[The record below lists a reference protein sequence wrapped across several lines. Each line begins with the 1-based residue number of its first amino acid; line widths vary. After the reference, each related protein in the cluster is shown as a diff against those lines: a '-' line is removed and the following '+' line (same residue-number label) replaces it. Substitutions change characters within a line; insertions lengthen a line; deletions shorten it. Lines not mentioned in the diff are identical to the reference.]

1 MWLPWKFK
9 YSFPS
14 RRASHVAAHVA
25 LPVHPLLCFGSNAL
39 AMSFNQVRRAGDVV
53 QQSRAPRARRFFEP
67 ENLQRHNYTCDSSE
81 NPESSDSIFN
91 AIKVTTP
98 DGSFRCSGSAY
109 DMGPVMEEGL
119 AANIAMFIS
128 AGSSHDEHSST
139 ERRPGRRPGQKAGTV
154 WWRGHML
161 SDRSLHRTPPLGQRP
176 LTETVSTTDATQI
189 LHQRA
194 MSLDA
199 VDGNRPHPRW
209 PGNLGSA
216 VATVQP
222 AYPPQ
227 ERQPTPPGL
236 PSFNTPEAVYCSAQ
250 FLVGQNGVRH
260 PRNTLG
266 DGQRTNSYGDTFR
279 RFLGLSPSTQ
289 PRQSGWSAV
298 GIGRAEDGTVVHGR
312 FPYRHSGHGI
322 NLARQ
327 LPDHPFHQNNLPM
340 AEPDT
345 GESTQEIAAEATS
358 AKDPGSRPR
367 GHTRLYAP
375 PRIGRLWPFSDG
387 RSLSTPSS
395 AISPRPRKPAR
406 SIALLGPPGAASQ
419 QDGSF
424 RAAPSTS
431 AVEASVQAVGHVE
444 SHRPSTPS
452 QQQSVFIPTGP
463 GEDADQESIKDTHTV
478 SDLLSWLLLQ
488 MYLYCCL
495 GGHRIHESRDDAEA
509 LEAVTS
515 RETYVTARE
524 NRRSGQCSNL
534 SWVPSLWSFAWPG
547 AAIPSQSAS

>member
-1 MWLPWKFK
+1 
-9 YSFPS
+9 
-14 RRASHVAAHVA
+14 
-25 LPVHPLLCFGSNAL
+25 
-39 AMSFNQVRRAGDVV
+39 MSVNQVRRAGDVV
-53 QQSRAPRARRFFEP
+53 QQPRAPRSRRFFEP

-81 NPESSDSIFN
+81 NLESSDSIFN
-91 AIKVTTP
+91 AIIVTTP
-98 DGSFRCSGSAY
+98 DGSSRCSGSAY
-109 DMGPVMEEGL
+109 GMGPVMEEGL
-119 AANIAMFIS
+119 AANIAMFIPT
-128 AGSSHDEHSST
+128 GSHDEHSSP
-139 ERRPGRRPGQKAGTV
+139 ERRPGRRPGQKADTV

-161 SDRSLHRTPPLGQRP
+161 SDRSSHRTPQLGQSP
-176 LTETVSTTDATQI
+176 LTETVSTTNATQI
-189 LHQRA
+189 LHQKA

-222 AYPPQ
+222 AYPPP
-227 ERQPTPPGL
+227 ERQPTPPGF

-260 PRNTLG
+260 PRNTPG
-266 DGQRTNSYGDTFR
+266 DGQRTKSYGDTFR
-279 RFLGLSPSTQ
+279 RFFGLSPSTK
-289 PRQSGWSAV
+289 PRQGGWSAV

-327 LPDHPFHQNNLPM
+327 LQDHPFHQNNLPV

-345 GESTQEIAAEATS
+345 GESTEEMGTEAAS
-358 AKDPGSRPR
+358 AKDPGSRPGR
-367 GHTRLYAP
+367 HTRLYAP
-375 PRIGRLWPFSDG
+375 PTIGRLWPFSDG
-387 RSLSTPSS
+387 RSPSTPRS
-395 AISPRPRKPAR
+395 AISPRPQKPAR
-406 SIALLGPPGAASQ
+406 AIALLGLPRAASQ

-424 RAAPSTS
+424 RTAPATS
-431 AVEASVQAVGHVE
+431 AVESSVQGVGHVE

-452 QQQSVFIPTGP
+452 QLQSVFIQTAP
-463 GEDADQESIKDTHTV
+463 GEAADQEPINGTHTV
-478 SDLLSWLLLQ
+478 SDLLSWLPLQ

-495 GGHRIHESRDDAEA
+495 GGHRIHESREDAEP

-524 NRRSGQCSNL
+524 IRRSGHRSNL
-534 SWVPSLWSFAWPG
+534 SWVASLWSFAWPG
-547 AAIPSQSAS
+547 AAIPSQSTS